1 MSNAILQYSL
11 YLIILVLLAIPLGK
25 YIGKVMNGEKVFLSK
40 LILPCENF
48 IYKVLGIN
56 EEDMDWKK
64 YSFSVLA
71 FSAVGFIFLFAL
83 NLLQG
88 VLPLNPEGI
97 SGSSWDLSFNTTAS
111 FITNTNWQAYSG
123 ESQLSYLTQMLGL
136 TVQNF
141 LSAGVGIAVL
151 FALIRGF
158 TRVNKSGLGNFWR
171 DLTRIV
177 LYLLVPLSIVL
188 SILLVSQG
196 TVQNFKPYEE
206 VALLEEIV
214 LDDGS
219 RVTSQ
224 IVPQGPA
231 ASQVA
236 IKQLGTNG
244 GGFFGVN
251 SAHPLEN
258 PTAF

>member
-1 MSNAILQYSL
+1 E
-11 YLIILVLLAIPLGK
+11 
-25 YIGKVMNGEKVFLSK
+25 IGGN
-40 LILPCENF
+40 
-48 IYKVLGIN
+48 
-56 EEDMDWKK
+56 
-64 YSFSVLA
+64 
-71 FSAVGFIFLFAL
+71 
-83 NLLQG
+83 
-88 VLPLNPEGI
+88 
-97 SGSSWDLSFNTTAS
+97 SWDLSFNTTAS

-214 LDDGS
+214 LDDG
-219 RVTSQ
+219 
-224 IVPQGPA
+224 
-231 ASQVA
+231 
-236 IKQLGTNG
+236 
-244 GGFFGVN
+244 
-251 SAHPLEN
+251 
-258 PTAF
+258 